1 MLSREEEGGSS
12 TLRILVA
19 TDCHL
24 GYLEK
29 DEERRFDSFD
39 TFEEICSLAEKH
51 KVNNNFVKKK
61 ILFVCV
67 CMLSFAMDAHVLL
80 YACNAISF
88 LKKFITHDIRVYMN
102 IFFKERYMSREC

>member
-12 TLRILVA
+12 TLRVLVA

-61 ILFVCV
+61 SYLYLRSPCV
-67 CMLSFAMDAHVLL
+67 GV
-80 YACNAISF
+80 
-88 LKKFITHDIRVYMN
+88 THLQMM
-102 IFFKERYMSREC
+102 EAGGLGLGSRHEMI

>member
-12 TLRILVA
+12 TLRVLVA

-51 KVNNNFVKKK
+51 KVNNNFVKKNL
-61 ILFVCV
+61 ICMCVYALFCNGCACSTL
-67 CMLSFAMDAHVLL
+67 CM
-80 YACNAISF
+80 
-88 LKKFITHDIRVYMN
+88 
-102 IFFKERYMSREC
+102 

>member
-51 KVNNNFVKKK
+51 KVNIDLVKKF
-61 ILFVCV
+61 LFVCV
-67 CMLSFAMDAHVLL
+67 YDFFCNGCDVLL
-80 YACNAISF
+80 NLC
-88 LKKFITHDIRVYMN
+88 M
-102 IFFKERYMSREC
+102 